1 MKDLSQLAVDLQK
14 AKSRIVEEVKV
25 AQYNTAQQVTADA
38 IMYAPGTGGYAS
50 SIHATEPVVEENRV
64 KTKVITDAMTPV
76 AKSTGNSYNLGFLLE
91 NGTKPHII
99 EPVDAKVLHFTING
113 EDIFAKIVY
122 HPGFVARPHFTPA
135 LNKNKSL
142 YIAELNKAV
151 ERALNG

>member
-14 AKSRIVEEVKV
+14 AKSRIAEEVKI
-25 AQYNTAQQVTADA
+25 AQLNTAEQIVADA

-50 SIHATEPVVEENRV
+50 TIHATEPTLEENVARI
-64 KTKVITDAMTPV
+64 KVVSDAMTPV

-142 YIAELNKAV
+142 YIAELNKAI